1 MKKKEI
7 LKLDDSSINKLITI
21 NGTNFDRRRKVNPKN
36 IKKMIRRYEC
46 GKTFTEIAKEFNM
59 SAFTVRYNIDP
70 IFRDTYNVNRQGK
83 SQKNYHKDIKT
94 ELHERAI
101 YKRQLVKEG
110 KIKC

>member
-36 IKKMIRRYEC
+36 IKKMIRLYEC
-46 GKTFTEIAKEFNM
+46 GKPFTEIGKEFNM
-59 SAFTVRYNIDP
+59 NPFTVRYNIDP
-70 IFRDTYNVNRQGK
+70 IFRDTYNINRRGRT
-83 SQKNYHKDIKT
+83 QKNYHSDIKT
-94 ELHERAI
+94 ERQERAA
-101 YKRQLVKEG
+101 YKRQLIKEG